1 MEFIPCSLLEPMQRS
16 KPRLPEGMAVSPPAP
31 PLSDVPSGVEQSCG
45 ERSSSTLHSA
55 GPPKEAVIWDPAET
69 STLLLPP
76 RGPGGLGGTVNLI
89 LSISKKGEKKKARP
103 VASSE
108 RLGEEALWTVR
119 GGW

>member
-45 ERSSSTLHSA
+45 ERSSSTPHSA